1 MQFPQHEI
9 RLRTDGIR
17 DVMCKVHS
25 RLSLDRNEIRLDIA
39 PIPRHDSGIIIRFES
54 VIPHCPR
61 SLCYM
66 SDVR

>member
-1 MQFPQHEI
+1 MQVPQHEI
-9 RLRTDGIR
+9 RLRTNGIR
-17 DVMCKVHS
+17 DVMYKVHS
-25 RLSLDRNEIRLDIA
+25 RLSLDWNEIGLDIA

-61 SLCYM
+61 SLCHT